1 MMQTKALIQVMDAGP
16 SHDLDLC
23 GFFKPELVKKKKKK
37 NIFMGKTALVC
48 LNYCR
53 GEKLPIHKY
62 Q

>member
-37 NIFMGKTALVC
+37 TFSW
-48 LNYCR
+48 
-53 GEKLPIHKY
+53 EKRPLFV
-62 Q
+62 